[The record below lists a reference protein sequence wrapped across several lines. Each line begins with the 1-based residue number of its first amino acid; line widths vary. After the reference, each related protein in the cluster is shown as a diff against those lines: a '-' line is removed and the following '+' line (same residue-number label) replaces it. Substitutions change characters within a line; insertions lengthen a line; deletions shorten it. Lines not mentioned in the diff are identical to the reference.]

1 MEVIA
6 NVLMTLVVNFKVK
19 ISEKL
24 SLNFSLP
31 QTMTFSGRLFL
42 NSNIEIEIWNPD
54 LGKKDRN
61 FKALEPWSNFNES
74 TFKQR
79 VRRNLDCSK
88 SFSES
93 YGNLRKKI
101 PAKSRSEMLLSFRWC
116 LHYYVNVTV
125 KFFSCSIF

>member
-61 FKALEPWSNFNES
+61 FKALEP
-74 TFKQR
+74 
-79 VRRNLDCSK
+79 
-88 SFSES
+88 
-93 YGNLRKKI
+93 
-101 PAKSRSEMLLSFRWC
+101 
-116 LHYYVNVTV
+116 
-125 KFFSCSIF
+125 